1 MFIPVPFAWH
11 RRDWRS
17 QSGQVLREIARG
29 SFEICV
35 ATSPLGITMKRV
47 DGLYEQILELD
58 NFLVAFHRAAR
69 GKRYRAEVREFQEDF
84 PR

>member
-1 MFIPVPFAWH
+1 
-11 RRDWRS
+11 
-17 QSGQVLREIARG
+17 
-29 SFEICV
+29 
-35 ATSPLGITMKRV
+35 MKRV